1 MTSRW
6 LFSFCCAAWYLCGA
20 GCSPAKIVRM
30 GPEIPPRSA
39 DCEVDV
45 LKKGAVPPRP
55 YRDIGLVE
63 LENCEDYMR
72 LPCRKWLTRAVCKL
86 GGQVAYLPD
95 QGGPV
100 LDSSTLLR
108 SQGGHVVDGPVT
120 YRIIIAAYV
129 ADLVYDLDTDPVINS
144 RICKPRCKENETCTN
159 GTCKPSEDCKE
170 KKGEAT
176 GEDPDDLKSGRCSK

>member
-1 MTSRW
+1 MKCHGLLCICSAV
-6 LFSFCCAAWYLCGA
+6 LLLCGTA
-20 GCSPAKIVRM
+20 CSPAKIVRM
-30 GPEIPPRSA
+30 GPEISPRSA
-39 DCEVDV
+39 NCEVEV
-45 LKKGAVPPRP
+45 LKKGEVPPRP

-63 LENCEDYMR
+63 LKNCEDYMR
-72 LPCRKWLTRAVCKL
+72 LPCRKWLTQAACKL

-108 SQGGHVVDGPVT
+108 SQGRHVIDGPVT

-129 ADLVYDLDTDPVINS
+129 ADLDYDVDTDPVVNS
-144 RICKPRCKENETCTN
+144 RICKPRCKENEACVN
-159 GTCKPSEDCKE
+159 GTCKRSEDCEE

-176 GEDPDDLKSGRCSK
+176 DKDPDDSKSGRCSE